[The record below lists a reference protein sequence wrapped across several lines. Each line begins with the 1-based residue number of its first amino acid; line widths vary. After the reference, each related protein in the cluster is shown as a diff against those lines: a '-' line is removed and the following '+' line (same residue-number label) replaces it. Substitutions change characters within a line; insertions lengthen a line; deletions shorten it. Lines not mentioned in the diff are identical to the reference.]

1 MLHKNENPFLKGV
14 KHICHYL
21 CEMTKH
27 AFNQA
32 LKITKHTLISP
43 LRANFG
49 KRGYR
54 KAFFLA
60 KAMGC
65 KQNISSGKSTP

>member
-49 KRGYR
+49 KRGLSQS
-54 KAFFLA
+54 FLSCENF
-60 KAMGC
+60 GL
-65 KQNISSGKSTP
+65 